1 MSDSLKDDNK
11 DVSDNPSSKYGIFDN
26 FVSISSNNHITFVV
40 RKSERLA
47 SALYVI
53 TGFMPPEEPARTR
66 LRVCALEII
75 TRSANPHELLE
86 GGAERFESRCSEIVT
101 ILRTAHYSGLISEMN
116 ANLLGE
122 EYTALAL
129 FVREN
134 TEKIAERGSV
144 LRKSTISEP
153 RSVSGSLRQSDK
165 NLLISG
171 SKNKRTKKSV
181 SESPL
186 GSRKD
191 LILSVFKTRYAISI
205 KDVTSLM
212 PQVSEKTVQRDILD
226 LVGKG
231 VLIKTGSRRW
241 TTYRK
246 AQDQGSESGI

>member
-1 MSDSLKDDNK
+1 MSDSIKDDNK
-11 DVSDNPSSKYGIFDN
+11 DVSDNPPNRYGIFDN
-26 FVSISSNNHITFVV
+26 FVSISANNHITFVV

-122 EYTALAL
+122 EYTALAV

-134 TEKIAERGSV
+134 AGKLAERGSV
-144 LRKSTISEP
+144 LRKSTVSEP
-153 RSVSGSLRQSDK
+153 RSLSGSLRQSERG
-165 NLLISG
+165 LLNGIQ
-171 SKNKRTKKSV
+171 KNKRTKRDV
-181 SESPL
+181 QDSPL
-186 GSRKD
+186 GNRKD
-191 LILSVFKTRYAISI
+191 LILSVFKMKDAISI

-231 VLIKTGSRRW
+231 ILIKTGSRRW

-246 AQDQGSESGI
+246 APATSD